1 MQAETHSTS
10 RESRFSSVE
19 HEAHVSIIRTGTMLI
34 DAFER
39 VLKPHGITGTQF
51 NVLRILRGA
60 HPKGYC
66 RYEIRDRMVTRMPD
80 VTRLLDRMEEAGLI
94 ARARSEEDRR
104 VVQTQITES
113 GLAILREIDED
124 VRKAQEEPFNELTES
139 QLAELISMLRNVQ
152 GKL

>member
-1 MQAETHSTS
+1 MQAKTHSNS
-10 RESRFSSVE
+10 RGSRFSSTE

-39 VLKPHGITGTQF
+39 ILKPHGITGTQF

-104 VVQTQITES
+104 VVQTHITDA

-124 VRKAQEEPFNELTES
+124 VRRAQEEPFDDLTEG
-139 QLAELISMLRNVQ
+139 QLAELISILRNVQ
-152 GKL
+152 DRL